1 MPFVPSS
8 SSSLVAR
15 RRMAQDSCLV
25 AREQVVDIQAACLIW
40 SMADLIESSLEYV
53 LSFLELA
60 GHVVMF
66 DDFPTKNEDIVPVRI
81 EYSYKDMLGV

>member
-40 SMADLIESSLEYV
+40 SMADLIESSPEYV

-60 GHVVMF
+60 GHVVMLN
-66 DDFPTKNEDIVPVRI
+66 DFPTKNEDIVPIRI
-81 EYSYKDMLGV
+81 E